1 MHVRKDLAVWLLI
14 ARINSATISALQSR
28 LIAPGESPVVYY
40 VIACHYNH
48 VISANAVA
56 GLLAQIHSTEP
67 AACSTTCG
75 ISITFGAGFLTS
87 CIYTTNGKT
96 FIARSQMD
104 FHGFYIDVIQ
114 TSDLTRCVQTCANTS
129 RCVVVSFSTQ
139 NCYLKWTVR
148 QGGYNSNFAGM
159 SNVSNLLLTNDRP
172 VF

>member
-1 MHVRKDLAVWLLI
+1 MHIRKDLAVWLLI

-104 FHGFYIDVIQ
+104 FHDS
-114 TSDLTRCVQTCANTS
+114 TSTLSKLATS
-129 RCVVVSFSTQ
+129 HVAFKLAPTLVVAWLCHF
-139 NCYLKWTVR
+139 
-148 QGGYNSNFAGM
+148 
-159 SNVSNLLLTNDRP
+159 LLRTAT
-172 VF
+172 